1 MHRSEESNF
10 ICALNRNKK
19 KRAYGVFYSIL
30 MFLVL
35 KNCYAFS
42 VSWSS
47 STTAP
52 SPQLTL
58 EPHFVSNPVPNIF
71 CVVNS
76 HLNLNVLPS
85 NAWVCDD
92 SVGHGTAVAPLG
104 CCTHQLTEALLTAQ
118 DIYQLDPSS
127 DSENF
132 NRRKAYIFRQKMKIR
147 ENWHICTFLRIMIW
161 IIRY

>member
-1 MHRSEESNF
+1 
-10 ICALNRNKK
+10 
-19 KRAYGVFYSIL
+19 

-58 EPHFVSNPVPNIF
+58 EPHSVSIPVPIIF

-76 HLNLNVLPS
+76 PLNLNVLPS

-92 SVGHGTAVAPLG
+92 SLGHDMAVAPVG
-104 CCTHQLTEALLTAQ
+104 CCTHQLTGALLTTQ
-118 DIYQLDPSS
+118 DIYRLDLSS
-127 DSENF
+127 VSENF
-132 NRRKAYIFRQKMKIR
+132 NRRKTYIFRQKMKIR
-147 ENWHICTFLRIMIW
+147 ENWQLYTFLRIMIW
-161 IIRY
+161 IIRYWMNTEWSYK